1 MRELKVTTNN
11 KPRQLIYGW
20 ELTDKQKAWFGYYD
34 PAFGL
39 SDIEDA
45 LFFWYKG
52 WLYDLSD
59 FVRTENELKNMGW
72 DGVMHD
78 TFFSGIVV
86 KFCKDDYYREHCI
99 IVGLVTV

>member
-20 ELTDKQKAWFGYYD
+20 ELTDKQKAWFDYYN

-52 WLYDLSD
+52 
-59 FVRTENELKNMGW
+59 
-72 DGVMHD
+72 
-78 TFFSGIVV
+78 
-86 KFCKDDYYREHCI
+86 
-99 IVGLVTV
+99 